1 VRLIVADT
9 SPLVYL
15 VLIDHI
21 EILPR
26 LFDTVLL
33 PDAVDAELRNPLA
46 PAPVQVWASPLSSG
60 IEVKHVPNAPDD
72 AALRPLGEGERA
84 AIVLAFSIHADL
96 VLIDERK
103 GTRAAIDK
111 GLVVTGTLGIL
122 RRAARRGLLNLA
134 EAFDRLK
141 QTNFRYQQEIMD
153 KLLDQGSRHLD
164 PALLTA
170 NFFYSPIDVHS
181 RYTRLNA

>member
-1 VRLIVADT
+1 MRLIVADT

-26 LFDTVLL
+26 LFETVLV
-33 PDAVDAELRNPLA
+33 PEAVDAELRNPLA
-46 PAPVQVWASPLSSG
+46 PPPVQAWASPLPSWV
-60 IEVKHVPNAPDD
+60 EVKQVPNAPDD
-72 AALRPLGEGERA
+72 AALRQLGAGERA
-84 AIVLAFSIHADL
+84 AIVLALSIHADL

-111 GLVVTGTLGIL
+111 GLDVTGTLGIL
-122 RRAARRGLLNLA
+122 QRAALRGLLSLA

-141 QTNFRYQQEIMD
+141 QTNFRYRQEIMD
-153 KLLDQGSRHLD
+153 KLLDQGSRH
-164 PALLTA
+164 
-170 NFFYSPIDVHS
+170 
-181 RYTRLNA
+181 

>member
-1 VRLIVADT
+1 
-9 SPLVYL
+9 L
-15 VLIDHI
+15 VLINHI

-26 LFDTVLL
+26 LFETILV

-46 PAPVQVWASPLSSG
+46 PAVVQAWASPLPSWV
-60 IEVKHVPNAPDD
+60 EVKQVPDAPDD

-84 AIVLAFSIHADL
+84 AIVRALSIHADL

-103 GTRAAIDK
+103 GTRVAIDK
-111 GLVVTGTLGIL
+111 GLDVTGTLGIL
-122 RRAARRGLLNLA
+122 QRAALRGLLNLP

-153 KLLDQGSRHLD
+153 KLLDQGSRH
-164 PALLTA
+164 
-170 NFFYSPIDVHS
+170 
-181 RYTRLNA
+181 